1 MEQGN
6 LGDGVTFGAEWG
18 EQLIFTVCLLCARHS
33 VNGHL
38 RRLNEITS
46 KQPFEGGDGTLIF
59 IGEEAEIQRAAL
71 ICLR

>member
-1 MEQGN
+1 MTGLSLVQNG
-6 LGDGVTFGAEWG
+6 G

-46 KQPFEGGDGTLIF
+46 KQPFEGGDGILIF
-59 IGEEAEIQRAAL
+59 IDEEAEVHRAAL

>member
-1 MEQGN
+1 MTGLSLVQNG
-6 LGDGVTFGAEWG
+6 G

-38 RRLNEITS
+38 RRLNEISS

-59 IGEEAEIQRAAL
+59 IGEEADVQRAA
-71 ICLR
+71 